1 MVYGKKEKEKLNR
14 EMRER
19 ERERLTRQG
28 FPHLLLPKQS
38 RLLNWGYPFLKY
50 EFTLLSF

>member
-19 ERERLTRQG
+19 ERGWQG
-28 FPHLLLPKQS
+28 RDSHTCYFQS
-38 RLLNWGYPFLKY
+38 KVGFWIGVTHF
-50 EFTLLSF
+50 